1 MEAVTSIGQFRWR
14 FFIIRAFSGLI
25 MGIIAPVMYLVLQAK
40 GFNMLQI
47 GTLVI
52 VSSISTMVLEVPCGM
67 LSDRLGRKTLFIFGQ
82 LSMLLFVLG
91 MYSLNSWGI
100 MLLVMVCAG
109 MSTAMI
115 SGTLD
120 ALFVE
125 QLKAQQLGS
134 RQLQR
139 GLAHFSLA
147 NQMGML
153 LGALLSGALFA
164 DAVLVSS
171 RDSSSNLADY
181 TMNYGLVALLLP
193 LQMLLSGYLLHEAT
207 SPSATPVRQGLL
219 PLLQE
224 AWQPLM
230 QQATLRLLLLSS
242 ALGATAYISFEK
254 FWQLQLKTLI
264 GEQPLAWLFGA
275 LFAGSILLGMAGQ
288 AMSPRFCRLFNYNYV
303 AANIAIR
310 LLQAALF
317 AALFWAQHWL
327 SFVLVFALIYWVS
340 ALSYSPVM
348 TLFHSEVRDSERST
362 MLSIR
367 SVFIQLGA
375 VLGVGIAA
383 CSAEYGSLRL
393 AFFVSALIYLLSIA
407 VLFAPSLR
415 RLGVRL
421 AEEA

>member
-1 MEAVTSIGQFRWR
+1 MEAVTTIARFRWR
-14 FFIIRAFSGLI
+14 FFVIRAFSGLI
-25 MGIIAPVMYLVLQAK
+25 MGVIAPVMYLVLQAK

-67 LSDRLGRKTLFIFGQ
+67 LSDRLGRKTLFILGQ

-91 MYSLNSWGI
+91 MYAINSWEL

-125 QLKAQQLGS
+125 QLKAQQCGS

-147 NQMGML
+147 NQLGML

-164 DAVLVSS
+164 DAVLVTSG
-171 RDSSSNLADY
+171 DSSSNLADY

-193 LQMLLSGYLLHEAT
+193 LQMLLSGYLLHESSSSNAT
-207 SPSATPVRQGLL
+207 TVRQGLL
-219 PLLQE
+219 QLLQQ

-242 ALGATAYISFEK
+242 ALGAMAYISFEK

-275 LFAGSILLGMAGQ
+275 LFAGSILLGVAGQ

-317 AALFWAQHWL
+317 AALFWAQQWL
-327 SFVLVFALIYWVS
+327 SFVLIFALIYWVS

-367 SVFIQLGA
+367 SVFLQLGA

-393 AFFVSALIYLLSIA
+393 AFLVSALIYLLSIA